1 MYLLRIL
8 HYQFTW
14 TGRQKILLTP
24 ANNIEMEKDNAI
36 LIPGQR
42 IRPPGNNEI
51 VLQLLT
57 ELYGLKSSSIT
68 ELNAYDDRNYHV
80 ICEESHTNPHITILN
95 KHGYVLKIV
104 NSLDS
109 QKKHVIDAQNEML
122 IFLNE
127 QSISC
132 PLPVKTI
139 HGLYHT
145 LVKLNVD
152 GCTESYAVKLL
163 VYRPGE
169 LLSRMPITGELLRHV
184 GNFTAKLSNVLMTF
198 SHPAYNDHKTLWML
212 SSVPELRQ
220 FTFAVKSAAERELA
234 HQVILAF
241 EEDVLQVT
249 SQLEQGM
256 IHGDLNEQNLVISS
270 NGREIAAVI
279 DFGDSHRTCL
289 IFDLAITLCYM
300 ILQTGDVAMG
310 KHVVEGYQNVKRL
323 TDLEKKILK
332 VTVCARICQS
342 LVMGAYS
349 HLYDPQNE
357 YLLNTQKSGWTLL
370 KKLWPLPKD
379 EVLRNWGLMN

>member
-1 MYLLRIL
+1 
-8 HYQFTW
+8 
-14 TGRQKILLTP
+14 
-24 ANNIEMEKDNAI
+24 MENDNAI

-80 ICEESHTNPHITILN
+80 ICEESHTNPHITIIN
-95 KHGYVLKIV
+95 EYGYVLKIV

-122 IFLNE
+122 IFLN
-127 QSISC
+127 QQNISC

-145 LVKLNVD
+145 LVELNVD
-152 GCTESYAVKLL
+152 GCSENYAVRLL

-169 LLSRMPITGELLRHV
+169 LLYRVPITGELLRQV

-198 SHPAYNDHKTLWML
+198 SHPAYNNHKTLWML
-212 SSVPELRQ
+212 NSVPKLRQ
-220 FTFAVKSAAERELA
+220 FTFALKDAAERELA
-234 HQVILAF
+234 HQVILTF
-241 EEDVLQVT
+241 EENVLQVT

-300 ILQTGDVAMG
+300 ILQAGDIAMG

-323 TDLEKKILK
+323 TELEKKILK

-349 HLYDPQNE
+349 HLHDPQNE
-357 YLLNTQKSGWTLL
+357 YLLNTQKSGWILL
-370 KKLWPLPKD
+370 KKLWPLTQD